1 MNVKNGDTLYHNF
14 HYSDLC
20 ISSTSRCGDTEAAA
34 GGRIGHRGFVCCTL
48 PPYKPTSREPFRPCM
63 IRMYYAGL
71 CETISISFL
80 RLTTR
85 PGAASAW
92 CSIRL
97 VQHPPVVRLMHRKR
111 ARYGQVCCKI
121 ASFVSGKDSSDSL
134 NAEVPLNILN
144 YSTRSSAKFKDW

>member
-1 MNVKNGDTLYHNF
+1 
-14 HYSDLC
+14 
-20 ISSTSRCGDTEAAA
+20 
-34 GGRIGHRGFVCCTL
+34 
-48 PPYKPTSREPFRPCM
+48 M

-71 CETISISFL
+71 CETIYLYLVF
-80 RLTTR
+80 
-85 PGAASAW
+85 AANHLSW